1 MNRRH
6 DDLPAIGIVF
16 AIGVL
21 FGALLTCIAV
31 ALTLPE
37 LLI

>member
-6 DDLPAIGIVF
+6 DDSAAIGIVF

-21 FGALLTCIAV
+21 FGANHGSV
-31 ALTLPE
+31 
-37 LLI
+37 

>member
-6 DDLPAIGIVF
+6 DDSAAIGFVF
-16 AIGVL
+16 AVGVL
-21 FGALLTCIAV
+21 VGALLTCVAV
-31 ALTLPE
+31 AFALPE